1 MENNNQPT
9 SPFENMII
17 AATSVDSGARKG
29 AI

>member
-9 SPFENMII
+9 NPFEKMII
-17 AATSVDSGARKG
+17 AATKVESGARKG